1 MVLAG
6 SMAFGAVLVA
16 QPTPPAG
23 APAAAEQPKVDPN
36 KVILSV
42 GDSKMTA
49 AEFDAFLA
57 ELPPDVQMMA
67 KGPQKR
73 RIGEDVLKL
82 KLLASEARKQKLDET
97 PKFKQQMEMMKDNAL
112 AGAMFRELQDKLVTD
127 ADVKKYYDEKK
138 GNFEKVTARHI
149 LIAPGENGIADEAA
163 AKVKADAL
171 KKQLDGG
178 GDFAALAK
186 ANSADPGSKD
196 NGGQLDPFRRG
207 EMVPEFDAK
216 AFEQAI
222 NVISEP
228 VKTKFGYH
236 IIQTL
241 KKDAPPLEEVKEEI
255 VDQLRPV
262 KLEQWL
268 ADLKGKTNATLDES
282 YFGAAQPAPQPGA
295 PATAGGAGGE
305 KPLDR

>member
-1 MVLAG
+1 MILAG
-6 SMAFGAVLVA
+6 SMAFGAALVA
-16 QPTPPAG
+16 QQPGAG
-23 APAAAEQPKVDPN
+23 APAAAEQPKVEPN

-57 ELPPDVQMMA
+57 ELPPEVQMMA

-82 KLLASEARKQKLDET
+82 KLLAAEARKQKLDET
-97 PKFKQQMEMMKDNAL
+97 PKFKQQMEMMRDNAL

-127 ADVKKYYDEKK
+127 ADVQKYYDEKK
-138 GNFEKVTARHI
+138 GTFEKVTARHI
-149 LIAPGENGIADEAA
+149 LIAAGENGVADEAA
-163 AKVKADAL
+163 AKAKADAI

-178 GDFAALAK
+178 ADFAALAK
-186 ANSADPGSKD
+186 ANSSDPGSKD

-216 AFEQAI
+216 AFELEPNQ
-222 NVISEP
+222 ISDP
-228 VKTKFGYH
+228 VKSQYGYH

-241 KKDAPPLEEVKEEI
+241 KKDTPPLEEVKEDI
-255 VDQLRPV
+255 IDQLRPV

-268 ADLKGKTNATLDES
+268 TDLKGKTNATLDES
-282 YFGAAQPAPQPGA
+282 YFGAAQPAPQPGG
-295 PATAGGAGGE
+295 PATAGGASE
-305 KPLDR
+305 QRPLER